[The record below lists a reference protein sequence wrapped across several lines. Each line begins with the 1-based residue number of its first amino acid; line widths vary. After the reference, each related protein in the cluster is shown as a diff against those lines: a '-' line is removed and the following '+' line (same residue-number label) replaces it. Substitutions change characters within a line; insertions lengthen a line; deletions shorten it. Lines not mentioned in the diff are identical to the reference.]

1 MGDSIRM
8 VCLANSE
15 KHGDRC
21 IAGVRLDSGGWL
33 RPVSDDNGSGL
44 LETQYE
50 TVSGHHPEPLDIISV
65 ELDHQRPLYHQPEN
79 WVISSDS
86 WELVDTKLNH
96 QAKLA
101 LNVALQREGHIL
113 CDTDYAIPRQEL
125 RDMPVFRSLT
135 LVSPSDP
142 EFYVR
147 EKDSSSFQ
155 PRTTFKFDGH
165 EYDFPITDPR
175 WRQQANEGGIGSLPS
190 AKIVDEGEKILFTIS
205 LGQAHSET
213 KKCYKIVAAIFA
225 IDSEYLIDL

>member
-1 MGDSIRM
+1 MCDSIKL

-21 IAGVRLDSGGWL
+21 IAGIRLDSGGWL

-50 TVSGHHPEPLDIISV
+50 TASGHHPEPLDIISV

-79 WVISSDS
+79 WVISGDS
-86 WELVDTKLNH
+86 WELVDTELNH

-101 LNVALQREGHIL
+101 LNVALQKEGHIL
-113 CDTDYAIPRQEL
+113 KDTDYAIPKREL
-125 RDMPVFRSLT
+125 EDTPVFRSLT

-142 EFYVR
+142 EFYIR
-147 EKDSSSFQ
+147 EKDDGTHQ
-155 PRTTFKFDGH
+155 PRTIFKFDGY
-165 EYDFPITDPR
+165 EYDLPITDPQ
-175 WRQQANEGGIGSLPS
+175 WRQQANNKGIGSLPS
-190 AKIVDEGEKILFTIS
+190 AKVVGENKEILFTIS
-205 LGQAHSET
+205 LGQATKKT

-225 IDSEYLIDL
+225 IDSEYLIDF